1 MISENHW
8 PAVYAI
14 AEQLSNQK
22 TDVSELKKAISY
34 LRAYGNGENGGAKF
48 FQYLKTLTHNGK
60 SIGHSQTTV
69 EYYRS
74 LEAAC
79 KEHLQPYQ
87 DDVPAMLQILGWA
100 ARIMGYYKSG
110 GSTDFVQQP
119 EVSSRTMEIA
129 AVLSGKDLQIG
140 GILDATITN
149 IKGNMVTYTM
159 LDSIPI
165 PQKESKKANSLSVGQ
180 QVKVKILTM
189 KNGRPIKVELI
200 E

>member
-1 MISENHW
+1 MISENYW

-14 AEQLSNQK
+14 AEQLANQK
-22 TDVSELKKAISY
+22 TDGNELKKAISY
-34 LRAYGNGENGGAKF
+34 LRAYGNRENGGAKF
-48 FQYLKTLTHNGK
+48 FQYLRTLTRNGK
-60 SIGHSQTTV
+60 SIGHSQKTI
-69 EYYRS
+69 EYYGS

-100 ARIMGYYKSG
+100 ARLMGYYKSG

-119 EVSSRTMEIA
+119 EIPSRKAEIA
-129 AVLSGKDLQIG
+129 AVLSGQDLQIG
-140 GILDATITN
+140 GILAAKITN

-159 LDSIPI
+159 LDSIPTT
-165 PQKESKKANSLSVGQ
+165 QKEPKKANSLSVGQ
-180 QVKVKILTM
+180 EVKIKILSV
-189 KNGRPIKVELI
+189 KNGRPSKVELI